1 MSDLPSAT
9 GAKTLVFAAVSSALF
24 FVGLLAVALMLAA
37 LFVFIISLGLFVPLF
52 RTGIPAHT
60 IPLAIGVGFGSAVLA
75 VVCELLA
82 IGLGVAGRKHFCGK
96 VGMIGGIVVLA
107 CPMLIWL
114 ATLVHR

>member
-9 GAKTLVFAAVSSALF
+9 SGKTRAFAAASSALF
-24 FVGLLAVALMLAA
+24 IVGLLAVALMLVAM
-37 LFVFIISLGLFVPLF
+37 FVFLISIVVFVPLF
-52 RTGIPAHT
+52 WNGIAAHT
-60 IPLAIGVGFGSAVLA
+60 IPLAIVVGFGSAVLA

-96 VGMIGGIVVLA
+96 VGMIGAIIVLA

-114 ATLVHR
+114 ATLVRR